1 MKNKLIFRIL
11 GALASALI
19 IVSVFVPFV
28 SVTGYSPSLWQ
39 TYEVTNSLYLPIM
52 IIVFGVIGVIF
63 FALNIKTEFAYMS
76 VGAITFFVIIQT
88 IDIIDQ
94 GVFNTLSVGYYL
106 LVVGALLTGIMAFLT
121 NLKQKNKVLAI
132 QATTKEEAP
141 SVIDQIDKLYNE
153 QTSTQNEI
161 SPIQPVDNVIEPI
174 PVQPVE
180 MVSQVQPVEQEA
192 PIIEEQPVPQATS
205 FETVMPTP
213 AVEPQQ
219 QVSPVQPEVVPVQES
234 VAPSVEVQPIEQVT
248 PIIEEQPVSETN
260 SFETVTVVEPQQ
272 SINPVLQEFNQPT
285 ANPVV
290 QEFSTPEFTP
300 NSVVQEFSTPQ
311 VNQQSTNIPVMP
323 EPVNPVVQEF
333 ANPGS
338 SVAPQTST
346 NELDIFG
353 QPINK

>member
-1 MKNKLIFRIL
+1 MNKKLIFRIL

-28 SVTGYSPSLWQ
+28 SVTGYTTSLW
-39 TYEVTNSLYLPIM
+39 ESFELANSIYLPIM
-52 IIVFGVIGVIF
+52 IIVFGAIGVVF
-63 FALNIKTEFAYMS
+63 FALNVKTEFAYMS
-76 VGAITFFVIIQT
+76 TGAITFFLVIET
-88 IDIIDQ
+88 IDILNQ
-94 GVFNTLSVGYYL
+94 GVFNTLSIGYYFL
-106 LVVGALLTGIMAFLT
+106 AVGALLTGVMAFLT
-121 NLKQKNKVLAI
+121 NLKAKNKVENVVPV
-132 QATTKEEAP
+132 TTTPEP
-141 SVIDQIDKLYNE
+141 TMLDQIDKLYNE